1 MNRPKIRVDKEG
13 HWYFEGRPIIR
24 RDILQE
30 LLGLLQRD
38 EEGRYWL
45 CYGEEREPLEVEDT
59 VFLVE
64 EVQRT
69 PEGFSIRLNDGTEE
83 DLDPS
88 SLWVSREGIPYCLVK
103 GGQFPAR
110 FTRMAFYHLGEH
122 AVQEG
127 EAYFIEVKGRRYRLA

>member
-1 MNRPKIRVDKEG
+1 MSRSKIRVDKDG
-13 HWYFEGRPIIR
+13 QWYFEGRPIIR

-45 CYGEEREPLEVEDT
+45 CYGQEREPVEVEDT

-64 EVQRT
+64 EIQRT
-69 PEGFSIRLNDGTEE
+69 PEGFRIRLNDGTKE

-88 SLWVSREGIPYCLVK
+88 SLRFSPGGVPYCLVK
-103 GGQFPAR
+103 GGRFPAR
-110 FTRMAFYHLGEH
+110 LTRRAFYQLGEH
-122 AVQEG
+122 VIQEG